1 MQTKGENQSAF
12 ASPSAGY
19 ASAGRAAARAQT
31 LIPLPRYHWQVR
43 LSVKLPKAGS
53 RRFDAV
59 GFGLNTTDILAIV
72 DGHPGPGTKGPI
84 QDLAIRPGGQ
94 AATAMTACSR
104 LGWAARYVGRFGD
117 DPNGVAGRESLL
129 EAGVDIAACETMAG
143 ATNALS
149 LVLVDA
155 STGQRTVLWSR
166 HPSLTMTPARVSAAA
181 VCSGR
186 VLLVDCHDTA
196 AATVAAKHAREEG
209 IPTVVDVEKV
219 RPGIESLL
227 QEIDVIIT
235 AQDFPTQ
242 LTGRAGIGA
251 ALGAMRTTF
260 RASLVCATLGEE
272 GSLAATDEG
281 EIRTPGFSVDVVDTT
296 GAGDVFRGGFISGWL
311 LDGENAEIED
321 LLRYANA
328 VAALKCRAL
337 GARGGIPTRDEVN
350 TLLM

>member
-1 MQTKGENQSAF
+1 MKF
-12 ASPSAGY
+12 
-19 ASAGRAAARAQT
+19 
-31 LIPLPRYHWQVR
+31 
-43 LSVKLPKAGS
+43 SVTLPKTGS
-53 RRFDAV
+53 RPFDAV
-59 GFGLNTTDILAIV
+59 GFGLNTTDILAVV
-72 DGHPGPGTKGPI
+72 DGHPQAGSKGPV

-104 LGWAARYVGRFGD
+104 LGWSARYVGRFGD
-117 DPNGVAGRESLL
+117 DPNGIAGRQSLR

-149 LVLVDA
+149 LVLVEA

-166 HPSLTMTPARVSAAA
+166 HPSLTMTPAGVSAAA

-196 AATVAAKHAREEG
+196 AATVAARHARQDG

-227 QEIDVIIT
+227 REIDVIIT
-235 AQDFPTQ
+235 AQDFPAQ
-242 LTGRAGIGA
+242 LMGLADIGRA
-251 ALGAMRTTF
+251 LRAMKETF
-260 RASLVCATLGEE
+260 QATLVCATLGEE
-272 GSLAATDEG
+272 GSLAVTDQG
-281 EIRTPGFSVDVVDTT
+281 EVRTPGFAVDAVDTT

-311 LDGENAEIED
+311 LGGKQAEVED
-321 LLRYANA
+321 TLRYANA
-328 VAALKCRAL
+328 VAALKCGAL
-337 GARGGIPTRDEVN
+337 GARSGIPTRDEVN